1 MSSLVETGQLVLGN
15 WVLLMISLHSSRVIW
30 HFTWTL
36 HQLLCNTL
44 RPHSSNVTL
53 KLCAG
58 PTLGRPFFC
67 WPNMLEQS
75 WTNALSFN
83 QYQTNIVC
91 INYYILYI
99 VHVRSLFYQLK
110 FNIQYTNWGSCA
122 WYDHYIG
129 HLQKLQLT
137 CTPNISTDKLTRSK
151 GVSVRVG

>member
-1 MSSLVETGQLVLGN
+1 MSSLVEIGPLVLGN
-15 WVLLMISLHSSRVIW
+15 WVLFVISLISSRVIW
-30 HFTWTL
+30 HFSWTL

-83 QYQTNIVC
+83 QYQTNIVW
-91 INYYILYI
+91 INYYSTRTNVVLSVEIQHTIHKLGFMCLVWPLYW
-99 VHVRSLFYQLK
+99 SFAE
-110 FNIQYTNWGSCA
+110 T
-122 WYDHYIG
+122 
-129 HLQKLQLT
+129 LQWT

-151 GVSVRVG
+151 GVSVRVC